1 MRRVLAPVGRALAP
15 AGSWL
20 AGRNK
25 LQLGVLWLV
34 GTLLIGAVL
43 MKKQDILL
51 SLRPGDIITAEFTS
65 RYKVAGVVS
74 KVEVAGVK
82 VGQITNV
89 EELDGGGA
97 AVEMKLDKGT
107 LDALGSSPSAAI
119 RPATF
124 LGGPGLSAYIELTPG
139 GDPGRFDGDRIP
151 KDRTKVPVEFD
162 RVNEVLQ
169 ETARHG
175 LQTTIAGL
183 DAALADGGK
192 EALGAVLA
200 DAPPALAPTARVLD
214 AVSGTEDPGG
224 GEGSEPNLRR
234 LVVQLSRAAAVL
246 TATDGEIEAVVDDL
260 ATLASTLADRA
271 PDLERAMAT
280 MPATLREARAGLA
293 AVDGTLTRLRATAPG
308 ARPSVARL
316 TELLR
321 TLPPVLR
328 KATPLLA
335 DLRPVVADLKPALD
349 DLAPTA
355 GLLRQLLADLEDP
368 VLGRLSDQ
376 IVPTMLAPHT
386 ATGRTTRLYEELG
399 YFVAGLAGVS
409 SFVNSEGSQLN
420 FYIGLNDDS
429 LSLGTAAGP
438 AASTAA
444 VPSSPGP
451 MLRSVR

>member
-1 MRRVLAPVGRALAP
+1 MKRIFAPVGRALAP

-20 AGRNK
+20 AGRSK

-34 GTLLIGAVL
+34 GTALIGAVL

-51 SLRPGDIITAEFTS
+51 TIRPGDTITAEFTS

-82 VGQITNV
+82 VGQITKV
-89 EELDGGGA
+89 RPLDDGGA
-97 AVEMKLDKGT
+97 AVEMKIDKGT
-107 LDALGSSPSAAI
+107 LDALGSTPRAAI

-124 LGGPGLSAYIELTPG
+124 LGGPGMSVYVELTPG
-139 GDPGRFDGDRIP
+139 GDPGRFDGERIP
-151 KDRTKVPVEFD
+151 KERTQVPVEFD
-162 RVNEVLQ
+162 RVNEALQ

-175 LQTTIAGL
+175 LQTTVAGF
-183 DAALADGGK
+183 DAALANGGK

-200 DAPPALAPTARVLD
+200 DAPPALDPTGRVFD
-214 AVSGTEDPGG
+214 ALGGTE
-224 GEGSEPNLRR
+224 EGDLHR

-246 TATDGEIEAVVDDL
+246 TATDGEIESVVDDF
-260 ATLASTLADRA
+260 ATLASTLGDRA
-271 PDLERAMAT
+271 PELERSIAT
-280 MPATLREARAGLA
+280 MPATLREARVGLA
-293 AVDGTLTRLRATAPG
+293 ALDGTLARLQATAPG

-321 TLPPVLR
+321 KLPPVLS

-355 GLLRQLLADLEDP
+355 GLLRQLLGDLEDP
-368 VLGRLSDQ
+368 VLGRLRDHV
-376 IVPTMLAPHT
+376 VPALLGPYT
-386 ATGRTTRLYEELG
+386 ATGRTTKVYEELG
-399 YFVAGLAGVS
+399 RFVAGFDGVS

-420 FYIGLNDDS
+420 FYIGLNGNS
-429 LSLGTAAGP
+429 TNLGAP
-438 AASTAA
+438 STAA
-444 VPSSPGP
+444 APLRPSATGP
-451 MLRSVR
+451 LFRSVE

>member
-1 MRRVLAPVGRALAP
+1 MRRILAPLRRLFAP

-20 AGRNK
+20 AGRGK

-43 MKKQDILL
+43 MKKQEILL
-51 SLRPGDIITAEFTS
+51 SLRPGDTITAEFTS

-82 VGQITNV
+82 VGQITKV
-89 EELDGGGA
+89 DELDGGGA
-97 AVEMKLDKGT
+97 AVEMKLDEGT
-107 LDALGSSPSAAI
+107 LDALGSAPRAAI

-124 LGGPGLSAYIELTPG
+124 LGGPGLSVYIELTPG
-139 GDPGRFDGDRIP
+139 GVPGRFDGDRIP
-151 KDRTKVPVEFD
+151 KERTQVPVEFD

-169 ETARHG
+169 ETARQG
-175 LQTTIAGL
+175 LQTTVAGL

-200 DAPPALAPTARVLD
+200 DAPPALAPTGRVLD
-214 AVSGTEDPGG
+214 TLSGTRL
-224 GEGSEPNLRR
+224 GSPAASDLRR
-234 LVVQLSRAAAVL
+234 VIVQLSRAAAVL

-260 ATLASTLADRA
+260 ATLAATLADRA
-271 PDLERAMAT
+271 PELERAMAT
-280 MPATLREARAGLA
+280 MPATLQEARTGLA
-293 AVDGTLTRLRATAPG
+293 ALDGTLTRLRATAPG

-321 TLPPVLR
+321 RLPPVLQ

-355 GLLRQLLADLEDP
+355 GLLRQLLGDLEDP
-368 VLGRLSDQ
+368 VLGRLRDQ
-376 IVPTMLAPHT
+376 IVPTLLAPYT
-386 ATGRTTRLYEELG
+386 GTGRTTTLYEELG
-399 YFVAGLAGVS
+399 YFVAGFAGVA
-409 SFVNSEGSQLN
+409 SFVNPEGSQLN

-429 LSLGTAAGP
+429 LSLGSPAPGSTTARP
-438 AASTAA
+438 APA
-444 VPSSPGP
+444 GP
-451 MLRSVR
+451 MLRSAR